1 MTANRTLK
9 ATVTALALTTGLTT
23 AAMLP
28 AAPAEAGGSLSISI
42 APGSSE
48 AAEAMRL
55 GLGIYALTQGARNG
69 HISQNG
75 TGNSAGVAQAGGGNV
90 GIVHQDGHGHN
101 GTVTQNGN
109 GNAYGLFQF
118 GRGTSGHVNQSGNGN
133 AGMTFQFGW

>member
-1 MTANRTLK
+1 MTATRTLK
-9 ATVTALALTTGLTT
+9 ATAAALALTMGLTT

-28 AAPAEAGGSLSISI
+28 AAPAQAGGSLSISI
-42 APGSSE
+42 LPGSPE
-48 AAEAMRL
+48 AEQAMRL

-69 HISQNG
+69 HINQTG
-75 TGNSAGVAQAGGGNV
+75 TGNSAGVAQNGGGNV

-118 GRGTSGHVNQSGNGN
+118 GRNTNGHVNQTGNGR
-133 AGMTFQFGW
+133 AGMTFQLGW